1 MKNTITIARE
11 RNNEMVKH
19 ISEVANGLK
28 CDCVCIECSSKLV
41 AANKGTKQ
49 IHHFRHHESSDCNG
63 SPETGLHLLA
73 KKIIEESN
81 YINLKRNKKL
91 NYSEYKSEKQIQNII
106 PDVQIIN
113 ELGETWLIEIL
124 VTHKVDEAKLE
135 KIKRL
140 NLNCLE
146 IDLSKVDRFI
156 SKDELKEIV
165 IDQINLKS
173 ILNEVKES
181 EEVQSESTKGR
192 FKFDFSHLLFLIGV
206 LILGKYLIQ
215 KR

>member
-11 RNNEMVKH
+11 RKNGIAKH

-28 CDCVCIECSSKLV
+28 CDCVCIGCSSKLV

-49 IHHFRHHESSDCNG
+49 IHHFRHHENSICNG
-63 SPETGLHLLA
+63 NPETGLHLLA
-73 KKIIEESN
+73 KQIIEESN
-81 YINLKRNKKL
+81 YINLSWNNQF
-91 NYSEYKSEKQIQNII
+91 NYSECKSEKQLQNII

-113 ELGETWLIEIL
+113 ELGEMWLVEIL
-124 VTHKVDEAKLE
+124 VTHTVDEVKLE

-156 SKDELKEIV
+156 SKGELERIV
-165 IDQINLKS
+165 IDEVNLKS
-173 ILNEVKES
+173 ILNQVNES
-181 EEVQSESTKGR
+181 EEIQSESTKGR
-192 FKFDFSHLLFLIGV
+192 FKFDFSHLLVLIGV
-206 LILGKYLIQ
+206 LILGKYLLQ